1 MNKEQ
6 MKEDKFKIHVN
17 VGGFRL
23 PLDIARDEEE
33 IYRNAEKM
41 VNAQLVRYQQRY
53 NQRSAEEIFAL
64 AAYHLAVTLQ
74 KQTFHTDTD
83 PVASKLEQL
92 GEEVDSL
99 LAE

>member
-1 MNKEQ
+1 M
-6 MKEDKFKIHVN
+6 F
-17 VGGFRL
+17 
-23 PLDIARDEEE
+23 
-33 IYRNAEKM
+33 
-41 VNAQLVRYQQRY
+41 NAQMVRYQKRY

-64 AAYHLAVTLQ
+64 VAYHLAVTLQ

-83 PVASKLEQL
+83 PVASKLEHL

>member
-53 NQRSAEEIFAL
+53 NQRSAEEIFML
-64 AAYHLAVTLQ
+64 TAYQLAVALQ
-74 KQTFHTDTD
+74 RQARHTSAD
-83 PVASKLEQL
+83 PVERKLRQL
-92 GEEVDSL
+92 SEEVDRL
-99 LAE
+99 LSE